1 MCRNL
6 KQARTRSG
14 EDLKMNKG
22 YECAIS
28 LLNLFKSPIMTVM
41 LRTLKQLKI
50 SRKTRYAA
58 RGSMCRLIAEALRT
72 IQESA
77 KLAYH
82 KISD

>member
-28 LLNLFKSPIMTVM
+28 LLNLFKSPYNDRDATHFETVE
-41 LRTLKQLKI
+41 KYQ
-50 SRKTRYAA
+50 RKTRYAA

-77 KLAYH
+77 KLCLP
-82 KISD
+82 